1 MSFQHNTGPFESKVS
16 CIIPTFNE
24 APRILAVLDIVRRH
38 PQINE
43 VIVVD
48 DGSTD
53 GTASIVASVAGV
65 RLFRMPRNGG
75 KTKALAKG
83 FEMATGSHILLVD
96 ADLIGLNGDDLTA
109 LINPVLTGTTDISIS
124 LRRNAP
130 RLWHWVGIDYISGER
145 CMKASLVS
153 PYLGELES
161 LPKFGFEVWLNDLC
175 IMQSARIS
183 VVLWDGVVSP
193 SKVSKMGRLKGV
205 LADFGMIG
213 DLFRKETPWQL
224 VKQIWKMEKLKT
236 DRALCQHIMTAQL
249 LRELV

>member
-1 MSFQHNTGPFESKVS
+1 MSLQNNSEPKNGTVS

-24 APRILAVLDIVRRH
+24 APRILAVLDIVRHH
-38 PQINE
+38 PMVNE
-43 VIVVD
+43 VIVID

-53 GTASIVASVAGV
+53 GTSSIVASVPGV
-65 RLFRMPRNGG
+65 RLFRMPQNGG

-83 FEMATGSHILLVD
+83 FELATGSHILLVD
-96 ADLIGLNGDDLTA
+96 ADLVGLNGDDLTA
-109 LINPVLTGTTDISIS
+109 LINPVLIGTADISIS

-153 PYLGELES
+153 PYLDELES

-193 SKVSKMGRLKGV
+193 SKASKMGRLKGV
-205 LADFGMIG
+205 LADFSMIG
-213 DLFRKETPWQL
+213 DLFSKETPWQL
-224 VKQIWKMEKLKT
+224 VKQIWTMEKLKT
-236 DRALCQHIMTAQL
+236 DAHYVNTL
-249 LRELV
+249 

>member
-1 MSFQHNTGPFESKVS
+1 MSFQHHTTPFEGSVS

-24 APRILAVLDIVRRH
+24 APRILAVLDIVRHH
-38 PQINE
+38 PLVNE

-48 DGSTD
+48 DGSKD
-53 GTASIVASVAGV
+53 GTSSIVAQVPGV

-83 FEMATGSHILLVD
+83 FELASGSHILLVD
-96 ADLIGLNGDDLTA
+96 ADLIGLNSDDLTA
-109 LINPVLTGTTDISIS
+109 LINPVVTGSTDISIS

-145 CMKASLVS
+145 CMKASLVA
-153 PYLGELES
+153 PYLDQLQG

-175 IMQSARIS
+175 IAQSARIS
-183 VVLWDGVVSP
+183 VVLWDGVISP
-193 SKVSKMGRLKGV
+193 SKATKMGRLKGV

-236 DRALCQHIMTAQL
+236 RTQ
-249 LRELV
+249 